1 MRNPALLFALALVLV
16 LGCKQTRTK
25 RTGIG
30 DDSEVMGTGIESAD
44 VEAMAKL
51 AQSLL
56 EVPELTSPHL
66 ETVPMVAIYPIRNET
81 RHDFDAEL
89 LVKRLQAEL
98 LENSNGKVRF
108 VVRNRQDLEVLEDE
122 RRMKREG
129 DVTSNKQV
137 TKKGADYYLT
147 GSANAI
153 SQTSGKLE
161 QDAIWVFFQLRDAET
176 AEVIWGKSYATKKV
190 GSAGVIYR

>member
-1 MRNPALLFALALVLV
+1 MRNAALLIALVIV
-16 LGCKQTRTK
+16 VIGCKQTKTK
-25 RTGIG
+25 RTDIG

-44 VEAMAKL
+44 VEAMAML
-51 AQSLL
+51 AKSLL

-66 ETVPMVAIYPIRNET
+66 ETLPLVAIFPVRNET

-89 LVKRLQAEL
+89 LVKRLQSEL
-98 LENSNGKVRF
+98 LTNSRGKVRF
-108 VVRNRQDLEVLEDE
+108 VVRNRQDLAVLEEE

-129 DVTSNKQV
+129 EVTSNKQV
-137 TKKGADYYLT
+137 VKSGADYYLT

-161 QDAIWVFFQLRDAET
+161 QDAIWIFFELRDPET
-176 AEVIWGKSYATKKV
+176 SEIIWGAEYKTKKV
-190 GSAGVIYR
+190 GRAGVVYR